1 LHEEVWPGL
10 HRLKHADRR
19 SAGIKELSVSGPKL
33 VSDFWFLAC
42 EMRQV
47 LTFLFV
53 MALAAAGYYLFT
65 PGGRQFIDRVYIN
78 WTRTEYQARFRAGER
93 LPGTPDLARLNERL
107 AAHGAKLGAPVYLR
121 IFKLESE
128 LELWIEEDGRFV
140 RLATYPICLW
150 SGRLGPKLKE
160 GDRQAPEGF
169 YTVAAEQL
177 NPNSRM
183 HRSFSL
189 GFPNAFDQAH
199 GRTGSFLMVHGG
211 CASTGCYAVTD
222 PVVDEIWRLVTA
234 ALDQGQAR
242 FPVHV
247 FPFRMTDR
255 NVRLRR
261 GDRWEGFWAD
271 LKKGYDLF
279 QQSRVPPVVSVCK
292 GRYVFE
298 AGSLDRVSQPV
309 EEGCPPEVAGNL

>member
-1 LHEEVWPGL
+1 M
-10 HRLKHADRR
+10 RR
-19 SAGIKELSVSGPKL
+19 AFTLL
-33 VSDFWFLAC
+33 L
-42 EMRQV
+42 
-47 LTFLFV
+47 
-53 MALAAAGYYLFT
+53 LAALLGGGYYLLT
-65 PGGRQFIDRVYIN
+65 PEGRQLIDRVRIN
-78 WTRTEYQARFRAGER
+78 MTRAEYHALFRSGEP
-93 LPGTPDLARLNERL
+93 LPGTPDLARLDERL
-107 AAHGAKLGAPVYLR
+107 LGHGAKLGVPVYLR

-128 LELWIEEDGRFV
+128 LELWVEKDGRFV
-140 RLATYPICLW
+140 RFATYPICLW

-189 GFPNAFDQAH
+189 GFPNVFDQAH

-211 CASTGCYAVTD
+211 CASIGCYAVTD
-222 PVVDEIWRLVTA
+222 PVVDEIWRMVTA
-234 ALDQGQAR
+234 ALDRGQAR

-255 NVRLRR
+255 NVRLHR

-279 QQSRVPPVVSVCK
+279 ETSRLPPLVSVCK

-298 AGSLDRVSQPV
+298 AGSTETVNQPV
-309 EEGCPPEVAGNL
+309 EELCPPKIAGS